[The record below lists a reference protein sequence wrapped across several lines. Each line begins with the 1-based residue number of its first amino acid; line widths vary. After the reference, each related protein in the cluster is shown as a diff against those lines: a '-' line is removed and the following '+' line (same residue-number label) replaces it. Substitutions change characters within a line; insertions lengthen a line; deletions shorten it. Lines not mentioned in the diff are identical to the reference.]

1 MCAWVV
7 WLIPYLL
14 AGTSLTTSTS
24 PGLPNTMSTVAYEI
38 NRTTLGLLDY
48 LGFYVGKHLETP
60 PALPGQHAAAAPDG
74 ARGAGHLPHG
84 VVPDGPVPH
93 PVP

>member
-24 PGLPNTMSTVAYEI
+24 LGLP

-48 LGFYVGKHLETP
+48 PGFYVGKHLETP
-60 PALPGQHAAAAPDG
+60 PALPGQQAAAAPDG
-74 ARGAGHLPHG
+74 ARGAGHLLHG